1 MLSMKIWWRFGAA
14 RDPLPSLCCGVYRRC
29 TPLVSVSGSS
39 SFSLDALVLLK
50 PPVASVRLARRREC
64 RFQLSCSRCA
74 STERND
80 LRVVVI
86 V

>member
-50 PPVASVRLARRREC
+50 PPIASVRLARRREC

-80 LRVVVI
+80 LRFVVI